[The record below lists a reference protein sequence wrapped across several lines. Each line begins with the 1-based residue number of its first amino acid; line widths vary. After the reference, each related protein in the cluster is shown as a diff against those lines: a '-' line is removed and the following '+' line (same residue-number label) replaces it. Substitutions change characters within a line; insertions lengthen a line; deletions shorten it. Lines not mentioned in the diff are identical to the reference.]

1 MGRNVSWLLSA
12 WLLVSS
18 AMHARE
24 VQSHGLL
31 FEKWLRHT
39 FFGGYEP
46 KGYTQKWDIPAEV
59 NLEHGHIPVNPK
71 ATKYGTPIGLGDAV
85 RQFEI
90 DEPFLLIVGFWE
102 QVTPEEKRWVNVQA
116 VRVEP
121 EAWRRLWG
129 DLTRADLDRLIAI
142 IKDPALSLAEAREQV
157 QALKKEKR
165 YASSVIELNPK
176 IDASQRRLQCSL
188 RFSAFF
194 DHLAPN
200 ANREVQEQ
208 PKVFGVSVPARFES
222 APRVLTPE
230 K

>member
-1 MGRNVSWLLSA
+1 MRPGVGYLFAA
-12 WLLVSS
+12 WLFIFS
-18 AMHARE
+18 AMQARE

-31 FEKWLRHT
+31 FERWLRHT

-46 KGYTQKWDIPAEV
+46 KGYTQKWDIPAEA
-59 NLEHGHIPVNPK
+59 NALHGHIPVNPK

-102 QVTPEEKRWVNVQA
+102 QVNPEEKHWVNVQA

-121 EAWRRLWG
+121 ADWRKLWG

-142 IKDPALSLAEAREQV
+142 IKDPNLSLAEAREQV
-157 QALKKEKR
+157 QLIKKEQR
-165 YASSVIELNPK
+165 YAASVIELNPK
-176 IDASQRRLQCSL
+176 IDTSQRRLQCSL

-194 DHLAPN
+194 DHLAPE
-200 ANREVQEQ
+200 AVREVQAQ
-208 PKVFGVSVPARFES
+208 PMVFGVPVPARFDS
-222 APRVLTPE
+222 APRVITPE